1 MCCKVI
7 FDFIPKIEKSLW
19 NRYALCPSY
28 LNCSFEKKNCYRRGK
43 VSTTSRWLHSWACWS
58 CETAGYEPCI
68 RSAIWEKTEPVKAST
83 TDGAMNGG
91 QVSCTH
97 KHRPPHTLTDKQV
110 ICLRSQSMHRASM
123 HVRTYFF
130 KAVLIAFCIIYTC
143 SLSSIYKSYPHRWGV
158 HVERDWIHQNDAKK
172 LWLTFLLTFHNSHE
186 TDGKNRKSY
195 VEISA
200 IYN

>member
-28 LNCSFEKKNCYRRGK
+28 LNCSFEKKSCYRRGK

-97 KHRPPHTLTDKQV
+97 KHRRPHTLTDKQV

-130 KAVLIAFCIIYTC
+130 KQFWLHFVLYIHVVWVPFTNHIHTSEECMWRGTGFTKMMPKNYD
-143 SLSSIYKSYPHRWGV
+143 LPSY
-158 HVERDWIHQNDAKK
+158 
-172 LWLTFLLTFHNSHE
+172 
-186 TDGKNRKSY
+186 
-195 VEISA
+195 
-200 IYN
+200 

>member
-28 LNCSFEKKNCYRRGK
+28 LNCSFEKKSCYRRGK

-97 KHRPPHTLTDKQV
+97 KHRRPHTLTDKQM

-130 KAVLIAFCIIYTC
+130 KQFWLHFVLYIHVVWVPFTNHIHTGEECMWRGTGFTKMMPKNYD
-143 SLSSIYKSYPHRWGV
+143 LPSY
-158 HVERDWIHQNDAKK
+158 
-172 LWLTFLLTFHNSHE
+172 
-186 TDGKNRKSY
+186 
-195 VEISA
+195 
-200 IYN
+200 